1 MKVYSIIWKVDLR
14 KLNCSQVQTF
24 SGLLLA
30 AAMSFMGRAD
40 VLLANMQ
47 WGGITWEQKQ
57 DHSSK
62 LQLVLQMLTNQV

>member
-1 MKVYSIIWKVDLR
+1 MKVYSIILKVDLR

-47 WGGITWEQKQ
+47 
-57 DHSSK
+57 
-62 LQLVLQMLTNQV
+62 